1 MYLAWQLGVE
11 VLPMWRLA
19 LEMLAFPNQVS
30 QADSPSFSK
39 VFVFFISVSIKTK
52 NLKLLSYIPMQKS
65 GGEYRSVC
73 EENRSTSQP
82 SPMDISTYRK
92 WYCG

>member
-11 VLPMWRLA
+11 VLPMWRLS
-19 LEMLAFPNQVS
+19 LEMLAFSNQVS

-52 NLKLLSYIPMQKS
+52 KLKIAELHTHAKIRWGISKCLRGKS
-65 GGEYRSVC
+65 
-73 EENRSTSQP
+73 
-82 SPMDISTYRK
+82 
-92 WYCG
+92 

>member
-19 LEMLAFPNQVS
+19 LEMLAFSNQVS

-39 VFVFFISVSIKTK
+39 VGNIEVFARKIVVPASLLPWIYLPTENGTVDRRGCLFVTQ
-52 NLKLLSYIPMQKS
+52 QKESS
-65 GGEYRSVC
+65 GC
-73 EENRSTSQP
+73 DSQAL
-82 SPMDISTYRK
+82 
-92 WYCG
+92 